1 MHIVLVEPSSIGRR
15 IITRMLEGRGHRVE
29 AFENGARALRF
40 IQDTPSVDV
49 VLTSFETDGISGT
62 ELCWECRLIAQE
74 GRLLY
79 IIAMSSGIEASKVI
93 EALDCGADDFIIKPP
108 VPEELFARLRAAERL
123 SNMHRELVRLAT
135 CDELTGLLN
144 RRAFFD
150 AAERS
155 IGDAL
160 TETPVSA
167 IMLDIDHFKR
177 INDTYGHMAGDAVIK
192 AVGEYISR
200 KSQIVGR
207 LGGEEFAIL
216 LPGYREAD
224 ALRIAECLRFEISGA
239 TVSVD
244 GDTIRFTASLGVAE
258 ISASSE
264 ASLTDLLKRADA
276 ALYQAKKAGR
286 NRVYRPE
293 ADVVFAV
300 G

>member
-15 IITRMLEGRGHRVE
+15 IIARMLEGRGHRVE

-79 IIAMSSGIEASKVI
+79 IIAMSSGTETSKVI
-93 EALDCGADDFIIKPP
+93 EALDCGADDFIRKPP

-123 SNMHRELVRLAT
+123 STMHKELVSFAT

-144 RRAFFD
+144 RRAFFE

-160 TETPVSA
+160 TEMPISA

-177 INDTYGHMAGDAVIK
+177 INDTYGHLAGDAVIK
-192 AVGEYISR
+192 AVGEFIARQSN
-200 KSQIVGR
+200 IVGR

-216 LPGYREAD
+216 LPGRKELD
-224 ALRIAECLRFEISGA
+224 AYKIAECLRFEIAGA
-239 TVSVD
+239 AISAD
-244 GDTIRFTASLGVAE
+244 DETIHITASLGVAE
-258 ISASSE
+258 ISSNSDI
-264 ASLTDLLKRADA
+264 SLTDLLKRADA
-276 ALYQAKKAGR
+276 ALYEAKKAGR
-286 NRVYRPE
+286 NRVHRPE
-293 ADVVFAV
+293 DDIIFAV
-300 G
+300 V